1 MSVWTPR
8 NGKSRYALRTRGN
21 GRADRESAWAS
32 GIVLFERRSGT
43 GSFIL
48 RGLRKE
54 YPDNRDVVSNGR
66 QKRKDPTQSY
76 LSGVIKPA
84 TTYFRAMHYHRLQG
98 LNYCDRDGNRCDSL
112 DMVTDKERSTLS
124 SVPNEC
130 SDSSG

>member
-1 MSVWTPR
+1 MRKCPEGTQNR
-8 NGKSRYALRTRGN
+8 
-21 GRADRESAWAS
+21 GRA
-32 GIVLFERRSGT
+32 L
-43 GSFIL
+43 
-48 RGLRKE
+48 
-54 YPDNRDVVSNGR
+54 